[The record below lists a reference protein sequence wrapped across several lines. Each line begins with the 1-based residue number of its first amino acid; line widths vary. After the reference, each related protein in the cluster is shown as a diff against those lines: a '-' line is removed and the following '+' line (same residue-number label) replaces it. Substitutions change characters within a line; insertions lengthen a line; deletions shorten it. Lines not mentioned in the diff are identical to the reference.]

1 MGIVNAG
8 MLTVYDEID
17 PALKEKVE
25 AVVLNQ
31 SSTAGEDLLA
41 YAEKIKDRKAG
52 KNRKVLTFHG
62 VKSPSK
68 SALPMHL

>member
-1 MGIVNAG
+1 MHACFLYHACQAGLDMGIVNAG

-41 YAEKIKDRKAG
+41 YAER
-52 KNRKVLTFHG
+52 
-62 VKSPSK
+62 
-68 SALPMHL
+68 